1 MKNAIAL
8 GTFDGIHT
16 AHREVLN
23 LPMGYK
29 KIAVTFKTPPKM
41 YFSGNYEMIMT
52 FEEKCE
58 ALKTLGFGEICALDF
73 GEVKDTPLTEFLE
86 KIFVKYN
93 PSYISCG
100 FDYRFGKGAEG
111 NVDSLAKYCRQ
122 KGIKLNVC
130 SEITYNNQTVS
141 SSMIR
146 EFLKNGEIE
155 KANSLLLNPFSF
167 TGEVIEG
174 QKRGRTIG
182 FPTINQKYP
191 EELVKLKFGVYKTKI
206 LFGGKEYLG
215 VTNIGIRPTFKSD
228 YVISETYIKDF
239 SGDLY
244 GKTVKTVPL
253 KFLRS
258 EIKFNSAE
266 ELKRQIEKDIL

>member
-8 GTFDGIHT
+8 GTFDGLHT

-23 LPMGYK
+23 LPTGYK

-58 ALKTLGFGEICALDF
+58 ALKKLGFGEICALDF

-111 NVDSLAKYCRQ
+111 NVDSLAKYCRE
-122 KGIKLNVC
+122 KGIELNVC
-130 SEITYNNQTVS
+130 NEITYNNQTVS

-206 LFGGKEYLG
+206 LFDGKEYFG

>member
-8 GTFDGIHT
+8 GTFDGLHT

-23 LPMGYK
+23 LPTGYK

-58 ALKTLGFGEICALDF
+58 ALKKLGFGEICALDF

-130 SEITYNNQTVS
+130 NEITYNNQTVS

-206 LFGGKEYLG
+206 LFDGKEYFG

>member
-8 GTFDGIHT
+8 GTFDGLHT

-23 LPMGYK
+23 LPTGYK

-86 KIFVKYN
+86 RIFVKYN

-155 KANSLLLNPFSF
+155 RANSLLLNPFSF

-206 LFGGKEYLG
+206 LFDGKEYFG

>member
-8 GTFDGIHT
+8 GTFDGLHT
-16 AHREVLN
+16 AHREVIN
-23 LPMGYK
+23 LPTGYK

-122 KGIKLNVC
+122 KGIELNVC
-130 SEITYNNQTVS
+130 NEITYNNQTVS

-155 KANSLLLNPFSF
+155 RANSLLLNPFSF

-206 LFGGKEYLG
+206 LFDGKEYFG

>member
-8 GTFDGIHT
+8 GTFDGLHT

-23 LPMGYK
+23 LPTGYK

-111 NVDSLAKYCRQ
+111 NVDLLAKYCRE

-155 KANSLLLNPFSF
+155 RANSLLLNPFSF

-191 EELVKLKFGVYKTKI
+191 EELVKLKFGVYKTKV
-206 LFGGKEYLG
+206 LFDGKEYFG

>member
-8 GTFDGIHT
+8 GTFDGLHT

-23 LPMGYK
+23 LPTGYK

-86 KIFVKYN
+86 RIFVKYN

-111 NVDSLAKYCRQ
+111 NVDLLAKYCRQ

-206 LFGGKEYLG
+206 LFDGKEYFG

-244 GKTVKTVPL
+244 GKNIKTVPL

>member
-58 ALKTLGFGEICALDF
+58 ALKTLGFHEICALDF

-111 NVDSLAKYCRQ
+111 NVDSLAKYCRE
-122 KGIKLNVC
+122 KGIELNVC
-130 SEITYNNQTVS
+130 NEITYNNQTVS

-206 LFGGKEYLG
+206 LFDGKEYLG

>member
-23 LPMGYK
+23 LPTGYK

-58 ALKTLGFGEICALDF
+58 ALKKLGFYEICALDF

-86 KIFVKYN
+86 RIFVKYN

-130 SEITYNNQTVS
+130 NEITYNNQTVS

-206 LFGGKEYLG
+206 LFDGKEYFG